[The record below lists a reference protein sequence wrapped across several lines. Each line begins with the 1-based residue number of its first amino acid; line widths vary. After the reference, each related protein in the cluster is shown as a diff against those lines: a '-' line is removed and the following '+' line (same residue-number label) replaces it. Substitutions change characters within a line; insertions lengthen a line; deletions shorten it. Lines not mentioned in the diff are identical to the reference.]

1 MKRIISTLLVAV
13 AVLAA
18 WPGLASAHAELVS
31 STPADGAAIAFTNAP
46 TSVTIT
52 FSEDVA
58 KDVTT
63 IQVTSSDGTAMTD
76 GATTINFDKPTL
88 ASVNLKPL
96 SPGPY
101 TVKWHAVTS
110 DDNGQ
115 TDGTFSF
122 TIINNTGG
130 TTSGGTTSG

>member
-1 MKRIISTLLVAV
+1 MT
-13 AVLAA
+13 AA
-18 WPGLASAHAELVS
+18 
-31 STPADGAAIAFTNAP
+31 
-46 TSVTIT
+46 
-52 FSEDVA
+52 
-58 KDVTT
+58 
-63 IQVTSSDGTAMTD
+63 DGTAMTD

-88 ASVNLKPL
+88 ASVGLKTL

-122 TIINNTGG
+122 TIVNNTGG
-130 TTSGGTTSG
+130 TTSGGTTTGGTTQWWHDEWRHDLPRPASQSRAWPGC